1 MGQNKKKRDA
11 EAVLTTASASTV
23 RGMKGIMGFTMLI
36 QQKLTPNVSMDK
48 TQQKIMNW
56 LPAIFTFMFAGMPA
70 GLVLYW
76 SCSNVFSIIQ
86 QSVLLKLV
94 NKNTK

>member
-1 MGQNKKKRDA
+1 
-11 EAVLTTASASTV
+11 
-23 RGMKGIMGFTMLI
+23 
-36 QQKLTPNVSMDK
+36 MDK